1 MPTVL
6 ALAFVAALAPADASE
21 SVEAPDPVDSRDAP
35 EPSEAVLP
43 DVSDVADDDAPVA
56 SVDSVRG
63 WSWLPRVT
71 LRLTHR
77 AAAWWSP
84 DPLDG
89 PSTTPWGTTLEVRF
103 EWGADTDASPAPS
116 RGAWTP

>member
-21 SVEAPDPVDSRDAP
+21 SVEALEPVDPTEASGAP
-35 EPSEAVLP
+35 APVVP
-43 DVSDVADDDAPVA
+43 DDDDDDDTPAVAPIDGA
-56 SVDSVRG
+56 RG

-84 DPLDG
+84 DALDG
-89 PSTTPWGTTLEVRF
+89 TATTPWGTTLEVRF